1 MLYSKVTSQVLS
13 PTQEKELVKQVAK
26 MGESGRPVI
35 FNRHFFTL
43 VRECNLLPD
52 KKKIIAYSITQE
64 IDRQHEHNFEWINF
78 VREPVSRLVIGGIIN
93 LLEEHFILGV
103 NVPLP
108 EET

>member
-1 MLYSKVTSQVLS
+1 MQYIARQKITALS
-13 PTQEKELVKQVAK
+13 T
-26 MGESGRPVI
+26 
-35 FNRHFFTL
+35 
-43 VRECNLLPD
+43 
-52 KKKIIAYSITQE
+52 TQE
-64 IDRQHEHNFEWINF
+64 IERHYEHNFEWINF